1 MQILCDKPSVLEN
14 VLNDGTHVHY
24 SPALDIYSESNS
36 ILQTLK
42 GLYVSSKLD
51 FDDESLV
58 EYIKSCA
65 KPTVTVEPICYVCR
79 NIKDFNDFYNKYLAS
94 YSELRIA
101 YDVETS
107 AAFYLSKNY
116 KLAGF
121 SLANSV
127 EEGCYVILDS
137 IDYKNPDYTEC
148 INKLEEI
155 IRKHKILVFNSQ
167 HEYIASKIC
176 VNGVD
181 ISKDSLHLD
190 DAYAM
195 ALTMKTESF
204 KADVFKLK
212 LLCHRLLGTDN
223 WATII
228 DDYIKIASDIA
239 SDDKYNFNSYN
250 ALDDDLQQ
258 DKFNLFYNILKEYDY
273 NIDDCKIFVEKLQE
287 SYPTWK
293 NQDVLPY
300 SLIPSKLV
308 SIYGCYDAC
317 YLVALFD
324 FFMEWA
330 NELQEKLE
338 GQTMNSPDVIG
349 AYENCISSQIMSAI
363 LTINGIFISEKRDE
377 EVRSKSAAEA
387 EKYYNKLWEV
397 NSDVTGKSIIREF
410 IIHDKAQREKLEKN
424 YLLPKH
430 LLKLIPKGFEFV
442 STTSTFYS
450 FVVRK
455 TTVDLDSWIEEENL
469 KPINATK
476 NPNEYRILQKHLL
489 PYSVLDD
496 EDNLLYEVLD
506 DYLNDMIKK
515 DGSLS
520 KNVFK
525 PMSSPD
531 ALLDII
537 TRELK
542 YSNFME
548 RVVLYEYENLPDNKK
563 DDVTNAFLE
572 NNNIYD
578 FDGEN
583 KQSYIN
589 LAKAIREKVMTH
601 LSKQYSYKDTYE
613 NLTKNGIHSFSSPI
627 IAYIYN
633 IYTATGCSFDNPKY
647 SAFDFICKLKTC
659 RKYQR
664 IISTFIAGSSGGYA
678 SQRLVYNDSIEK
690 DHLEICD
697 ADIADSN
704 KNLNHLPENTSRV
717 VFGSWY
723 ANTAETGRWQATV
736 HNVPAGAFCKRRFVS
751 RFKGGF
757 ILANDMSQMEVR
769 ELAAISKCE
778 KLLDIIKDPT
788 VDIHKRTA
796 SLAFNVPYDEVT
808 STQRKQTKTGIF
820 SVVYGREEQSL
831 AQELF
836 NGDKNAAKRLMDSIF
851 RVYPEISE
859 YLADV
864 LSEAKR
870 LGYIVTRQG
879 YPIFVNPIVQSGDI
893 KQESAFVRNTRNYN
907 IQGGASMGPC
917 TGTLVN
923 IQKLFDKNNLK
934 SKIICYIHDSIEVDV
949 HPDEFDSVFRIMNF
963 AFNELA
969 TKKYNVPTASDT
981 VIGVSMGEELDI
993 KRLDKWH
1000 YLIEGNNTD
1009 IEDVLNQFR
1018 INYDVEVIKDE
1029 IGDVKYMED
1038 DVSWVFIPRSELRWY
1053 DKKQNREVEFKI
1065 SPKA

>member
-14 VLNDGTHVHY
+14 ALNDGTHVHY
-24 SPALDIYSESNS
+24 SPALDVYSESNS

-51 FDDESLV
+51 FEDEDLID
-58 EYIKSCA
+58 YIKSCA
-65 KPTVTVEPICYVCR
+65 KPSVDVVPHCHVCK
-79 NIKDFNDFYNKYLAS
+79 NIDDFREFYNKYLKS
-94 YSELRIA
+94 YKDLRIA
-101 YDVETS
+101 YDVETT

-121 SLANSV
+121 SLANCV

-137 IDYKNPDYTEC
+137 IDYRNPDYDLC
-148 INKLEEI
+148 INFLEEI
-155 IRKHKILVFNSQ
+155 IKNHKILVFNSQ

-176 VNGVD
+176 IND
-181 ISKDSLHLD
+181 IDLIKDSVHLD

-212 LLCHRLLGTDN
+212 LLCHRLLGTEN
-223 WATII
+223 WATIV
-228 DDYIKIASDIA
+228 DDYIKIAMDIA
-239 SDDKYNFNSYN
+239 SDYVEEYDFNN
-250 ALDDDLQQ
+250 LDELQQ
-258 DKFNLFYNILKEYDY
+258 EKFDLFCNILKDYDY
-273 NIDDCKIFVEKLQE
+273 TVDDCKIFVQKLRE
-287 SYPTWK
+287 TYPVWK
-293 NQDVLPY
+293 GQDVLPY
-300 SLIPSKLV
+300 SLIPSRLV
-308 SIYGCYDAC
+308 SVYGCYDAC

-324 FFMEWA
+324 FFLDWA
-330 NELQEKLE
+330 NDLQEKLS
-338 GQTMNSPDVIG
+338 GQTLNEPNVMG
-349 AYENCISSQIMSAI
+349 AYENCVRSQIMSAI
-363 LTINGIFISEKRDE
+363 LTINGIFISEERDE
-377 EVRSKSAAEA
+377 EVKSKSASEA

-397 NSDVTGKSIIREF
+397 KSDVTGESILREF
-410 IIHDKAQREKLEKN
+410 VINDKAQREKLEKN
-424 YLLPKH
+424 YLLPKY
-430 LLKLIPKGFEFV
+430 LIKLIPKGFEFV
-442 STTSTFYS
+442 TTTSTFYS
-450 FVVRK
+450 FTVRK
-455 TTVDLDSWIEEENL
+455 TTTDVDEWLESEGL
-469 KPINATK
+469 KPINAAK
-476 NPNEYRILQKHLL
+476 NPNEYKILQKHLL

-496 EDNLLYEVLD
+496 EDKLLYGELD
-506 DYLNDMIKK
+506 KYFEDMTKK
-515 DGSLS
+515 DGTLS
-520 KNVFK
+520 KTVFK
-525 PMSSPD
+525 PMSSPK

-548 RVVLYEYENLPDNKK
+548 RVVLYEYDNLPDNKK
-563 DDVTNAFLE
+563 DDVTTLFLK

-589 LAKAIREKVMTH
+589 MAKSIREKVMTY

-647 SAFDFICKLKTC
+647 AAFDFICKLKTC

-664 IISTFIAGSSGGYA
+664 IISTFIAGSSGGYS
-678 SQRLVYNDSIEK
+678 SQKFVYNDSVSK
-690 DHLEICD
+690 SHLVTSDLPVANAED
-697 ADIADSN
+697 N
-704 KNLNHLPENTSRV
+704 KSMNPLPEGTSRA

-778 KLLDIIKDPT
+778 KLLEVIKDPSI
-788 VDIHKRTA
+788 DIHKRTA

-836 NGDKNAAKRLMDSIF
+836 NGDHAAAKRLMDSIF
-851 RVYPEISE
+851 RVYPEINI
-859 YLADV
+859 YLENV
-864 LSEAKR
+864 LDDARKY
-870 LGYIVTRQG
+870 GYIVTRQG
-879 YPIFVNPIVQSGDI
+879 CPIFVNPVVQAGTSKTEG
-893 KQESAFVRNTRNYN
+893 AFIRNTRNYC
-907 IQGGASMGPC
+907 IQGGASMGAC

-934 SKIICYIHDSIEVDV
+934 SKIICYIHDSIEVDC
-949 HPDEFDSVFRIMNF
+949 HPDEFDAVFRIMNY

-969 TKKYNVPTASDT
+969 TKQFEVSTNSDT
-981 VIGVSMGEELDI
+981 VCGISMGEELDI
-993 KRLDKWH
+993 KRLEKNH
-1000 YLIEGNNTD
+1000 YLIEGNAPD
-1009 IEDVLNQFR
+1009 IEDVLNQFKL
-1018 INYDVEVIKDE
+1018 NYNVEILKDE
-1029 IGDVKYMED
+1029 LSEVKYMGD
-1038 DVSWVFIPRSELRWY
+1038 DVSWVFISRSELRYY
-1053 DKKQNREVEFKI
+1053 DQKQNRKTEFKI
-1065 SPKA
+1065 TKK